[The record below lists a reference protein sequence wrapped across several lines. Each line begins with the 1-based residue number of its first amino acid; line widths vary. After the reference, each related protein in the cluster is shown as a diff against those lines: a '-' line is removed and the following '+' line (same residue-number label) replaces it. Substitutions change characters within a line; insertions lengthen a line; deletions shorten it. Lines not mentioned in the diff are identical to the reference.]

1 MHQEERSK
9 LTRQKI
15 LEAAMEEFGKRGYS
29 GGTINNICK
38 TGINKGLVYHHFRS
52 RDELYLECLRIS
64 IGRLTDWIHEKKAD
78 TSIENYMSARLEFY
92 RTFPNES
99 RIFYESLL
107 EPGAGLESEIRQIQ
121 KPLTE
126 MNETLYRNTIRSLK
140 LRPGVTEEKA
150 LLYFSQ
156 IQQMFNGYFSS
167 PALQRMSLDEK
178 IEKHEKDVPMLLH
191 FMLFG
196 IADEENGA
204 D

>member
-1 MHQEERSK
+1 MR
-9 LTRQKI
+9 R
-15 LEAAMEEFGKRGYS
+15 
-29 GGTINNICK
+29 N
-38 TGINKGLVYHHFRS
+38 
-52 RDELYLECLRIS
+52 
-64 IGRLTDWIHEKKAD
+64 
-78 TSIENYMSARLEFY
+78 
-92 RTFPNES
+92 
-99 RIFYESLL
+99 
-107 EPGAGLESEIRQIQ
+107 AGLESEIRQIH

>member
-1 MHQEERSK
+1 
-9 LTRQKI
+9 
-15 LEAAMEEFGKRGYS
+15 
-29 GGTINNICK
+29 
-38 TGINKGLVYHHFRS
+38 
-52 RDELYLECLRIS
+52 
-64 IGRLTDWIHEKKAD
+64 
-78 TSIENYMSARLEFY
+78 MSARLEFY

-140 LRPGVTEEKA
+140 LRPGVTEERA